1 MTLTG
6 STIARNTLFYSAALT
21 VQKLLSFFYFSF
33 LARSLG
39 SVTTGKYFFALS
51 VGGIVAG
58 IIDVGLTPVLVR
70 ETAKDTQQASRLV
83 STIITFKLILVSM
96 LTVLAV
102 LFVHRLF
109 PDPVTRQLVVA
120 ALIIAVFDSFAM
132 TFFATIRAHQ
142 NLLYES
148 ISAILFYC
156 IVIALGTYAIIQRYD
171 VRVIILALL
180 AASFWNMLFGYLM
193 LTKKIGTRV
202 RVFWES
208 VSAKSIAYAAIPFA
222 IAAAFIKVYA
232 YLDTV
237 MLKYFVGDAAVGIYS
252 VPYKITFAFQF
263 IPMALVAAL
272 YPAFSYYW
280 KHNAEELGRSFAK
293 SFRYLLIVSLPIA
306 GGLFAV
312 APALIPFVYSD
323 AYTYSIAPLM
333 ILLVSLPFLFINF
346 PIGSLLNACNR
357 QTRQTIHLGVTMLC
371 NAALNYVLIPRYGVI
386 GAAVAS
392 TVSTIF
398 IFFLGMFVVAK
409 LVRVEWSSVLRFSA
423 GAIAVTLAMVASV
436 FFFSTIMP
444 WFLAV
449 VPAAIVYIA
458 GLYILRVVTKNDVVE
473 FMQLFK
479 R

>member
-58 IIDVGLTPVLVR
+58 IIDVGLTP
-70 ETAKDTQQASRLV
+70 
-83 STIITFKLILVSM
+83 
-96 LTVLAV
+96 VLAV

-208 VSAKSIAYAAIPFA
+208 
-222 IAAAFIKVYA
+222 
-232 YLDTV
+232 
-237 MLKYFVGDAAVGIYS
+237 
-252 VPYKITFAFQF
+252 
-263 IPMALVAAL
+263 
-272 YPAFSYYW
+272 
-280 KHNAEELGRSFAK
+280 
-293 SFRYLLIVSLPIA
+293 
-306 GGLFAV
+306 
-312 APALIPFVYSD
+312 
-323 AYTYSIAPLM
+323 
-333 ILLVSLPFLFINF
+333 
-346 PIGSLLNACNR
+346 
-357 QTRQTIHLGVTMLC
+357 
-371 NAALNYVLIPRYGVI
+371 
-386 GAAVAS
+386 
-392 TVSTIF
+392 
-398 IFFLGMFVVAK
+398 
-409 LVRVEWSSVLRFSA
+409 
-423 GAIAVTLAMVASV
+423 
-436 FFFSTIMP
+436 
-444 WFLAV
+444 
-449 VPAAIVYIA
+449 
-458 GLYILRVVTKNDVVE
+458 
-473 FMQLFK
+473 
-479 R
+479 